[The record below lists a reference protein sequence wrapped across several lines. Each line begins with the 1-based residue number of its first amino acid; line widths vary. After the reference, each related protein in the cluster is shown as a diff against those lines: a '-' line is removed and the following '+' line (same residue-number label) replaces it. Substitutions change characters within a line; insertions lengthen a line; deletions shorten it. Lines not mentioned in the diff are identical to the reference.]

1 MWQAEAVDPWIVG
14 LVALVVIGLGAIVFG
29 ALSDRAKNRR
39 RAAEMLAPPQRSIP
53 RLAADAAPPSYL
65 SDLQARRPP
74 APTTARPRSEQAAVT
89 QQLSRPET
97 TKISV
102 GYASKDFV
110 TDPAAGW
117 ALLDGPAVLVCAD
130 EIASIREL
138 LPTLEKLMAAKR
150 PLVVVAPSIAR
161 EVRATLEVNQIRR
174 LLAVLAVEVVDE
186 ADRQRLAE
194 RSGATITT
202 RSDRQAGYVL
212 PSHLGRVDRWVSTKQ
227 ESFLIGDRVDR
238 ATA

>member
-14 LVALVVIGLGAIVFG
+14 LVALVVVGLGVIVFG

-53 RLAADAAPPSYL
+53 RLAADAPGPRYV

-74 APTTARPRSEQAAVT
+74 AATPARPRSEQEAVN
-89 QQLSRPET
+89 QQLSSPGT

-102 GYASKDFV
+102 GYASKDFI
-110 TDPAAGW
+110 TDSTAGW
-117 ALLDGPAVLVCAD
+117 ALLDRPAVLVCGD

-138 LPTLEKLMAAKR
+138 LPTLEKLVATKT
-150 PLVVVAPSIAR
+150 PLVIVAPTIVR

-174 LLAVLAVEVVDE
+174 LLAVLAVEVTDE
-186 ADRQRLAE
+186 GYRQRLAE

-212 PSHLGRVDRWVSTKQ
+212 PGHLGRVDRWVSTKQ
-227 ESFLIGDRVDR
+227 ESFLISGPVDQAR
-238 ATA
+238 A

>member
-1 MWQAEAVDPWIVG
+1 MWQAEVVDPWIVG
-14 LVALVVIGLGAIVFG
+14 LVALVVVGLGAIVFG

-39 RAAEMLAPPQRSIP
+39 RAAEMLAPPQRAIP
-53 RLAADAAPPSYL
+53 RLAANAPGPRYL

-74 APTTARPRSEQAAVT
+74 AANPARPRSEQAAVT
-89 QQLSRPET
+89 QQLSSPET
-97 TKISV
+97 TKIGV

-117 ALLDGPAVLVCAD
+117 ALLDGPAVLVCGD

-138 LPTLEKLMAAKR
+138 LPTLEKLLAAKT
-150 PLVVVAPSIAR
+150 PLVVVAPAITR
-161 EVRATLEVNQIRR
+161 DVRATLEVNQIRR
-174 LLAVLAVEVVDE
+174 LLAVLAVEVPDV
-186 ADRQRLAE
+186 ADRQLLAE
-194 RSGATITT
+194 RSGATSTT
-202 RSDRQAGYVL
+202 RSDRQAGYVP

-238 ATA
+238 ASA